1 MSKTASSSVPA
12 PSELIMQRPQHTT
25 RLMQTQQTDT
35 RVDTLQEQMQPEK
48 LFSEFKAKK
57 RDKPIT
63 LVKQDG
69 PNCGCF
75 AAGMAIASLIRIRE
89 VEKHTDQ
96 AWYPEYAIPEVQ
108 SKVKQFGQDLAKSIE
123 SIAQQQFLSSVGEM
137 FDAKA
142 LAETINLVLKDSAIV
157 GQNKAGK
164 YHAKVAQFSD
174 EEQLNSIL
182 TRADAMGVRVL
193 IPYYSTRAQPTLMS
207 ETDTKADKMSH
218 AHWSVMSRYPL
229 ENTRFST
236 PSIDPSK
243 VYIYEGQNRAIKMDV
258 LLSQVAQSNLSLGDS
273 MDWNAY
279 LDTCNPS
286 VQQATIARLRNRVGQ
301 TPSPFRNEA
310 DVPWLG
316 GAAYKSEQKLFENV
330 NLRGRIIL
338 IGKTAN
344 TDAPAAPAPTPQ
356 TAPADGTE

>member
-12 PSELIMQRPQHTT
+12 PSELIMQPPQHTT
-25 RLMQTQQTDT
+25 QLMQTQQTDT
-35 RVDTLQEQMQPEK
+35 RVDTLQEPMQPEE

-69 PNCGCF
+69 ANCGCF

-89 VEKHTDQ
+89 VEKQTDQ
-96 AWYPEYAIPEVQ
+96 AWYQEYAFPAVQ
-108 SKVKQFGQDLAKSIE
+108 LKVKQFGQDLAKSIE

-142 LAETINLVLKDSAIV
+142 LAETINLILKDSAIV

-229 ENTRFST
+229 ENTCFST

-286 VQQATIARLRNRVGQ
+286 VQQATIAGLRNRVGQ

-344 TDAPAAPAPTPQ
+344 TRAPAAPAPTPQ